1 MILPPAA
8 SAPPAVVVNE
18 NVAAAP
24 VFAATRSP
32 LDTAKETEQTELELQ
47 ICPDAVPT
55 DAVGSALVDMVMPDE
70 PAVGMPVIRPVS
82 VTVTAVLAESVAV
95 PVVMT
100 MDAVVGAVALPVAPP
115 LTATAGVA
123 LVAKKPDGY

>member
-32 LDTAKETEQTELELQ
+32 LAIANDVPVTCPPIA
-47 ICPDAVPT
+47 PDAVPT
-55 DAVGSALVDMVMPDE
+55 EAVGSELVDTVMPDE
-70 PAVGMPVIRPVS
+70 ILAIATPIVRPVS

-100 MDAVVGAVALPVAPP
+100 MDVVVGAVALPVAPP